1 LEHNLSTL
9 ALNFT
14 LQDIFGATLA
24 FYLFP
29 LVIVFPGY
37 VCGWAFNL
45 FDFRHHRPIVRLGI
59 GLILSFAISPITFY
73 LTSHVSP
80 KLSLLTLGGFA
91 TAFVIILLKEKLLFA
106 SWKHRNFR
114 TIFWIGIAWVI
125 FVILSLINIQ
135 WKDQLYV
142 SAVTD
147 QITRASIIEAMTR
160 TGVPPINTGYYPG
173 HPVRLTFQY
182 YFWYILCS
190 LIEMIGGRSVDAHAA
205 LNASSAWSGLGLMAT
220 IALYL
225 RLRNPNNGKTAWRSA
240 KIGIGLLA
248 VSGLDAL
255 LFIFF
260 MTKLGNIVGNTIY
273 SNTLQFAT
281 LTWRNLEFSF
291 LTLLGQW
298 VGSNL
303 WIPHHIAALIAVV
316 TSIMLAQSARG
327 EKKSSQF
334 TFLIIAGI
342 GFASAFGLSVW
353 VTFVFVVFWGI
364 WLFVLLLQ
372 KTEHGLI
379 LSMILAGMVAMI
391 LVSPFMTEILQG
403 RGLEVSQSPIVF
415 ELRPVSYLEPYVK
428 DWPPISRSLIM
439 FMALSVGYFVEL
451 GFFFIAGI
459 YWFRIKDKETYVS
472 NPYYLAE
479 ILLLI
484 VVLLT
489 SSFLRSTLGNND
501 LGWRGWLPGQ
511 FVLLVW
517 GVDVT
522 QVLLLN
528 EMNAPALVNSS
539 NTAKA
544 RNLLRIMISLGILTT
559 IINAVFLR
567 VYSPVMDSPEV
578 GRRSYSAR
586 LAYDYM
592 RDHIPA
598 DVIVQNNPKNF
609 TDGPS
614 GLYGTHQMI
623 ISDILAYGIPPDAF
637 YKLVEEVGIVFT
649 NQNVTNWQS
658 IDNICQRF
666 LIDVLIIKDTD
677 PIWNSL
683 VTLKTQ
689 RSALYENTYYS
700 LVACGNYARNAP

>member
-1 LEHNLSTL
+1 MSAF

-14 LQDIFGATLA
+14 LQDILGATLA
-24 FYLFP
+24 FCLFP
-29 LVIVFPGY
+29 LVVVFPGY

-45 FDFRHHRPIVRLGI
+45 FDFRRRQPIVRLGI
-59 GLILSFAISPITFY
+59 GLILSFAVSPITFY
-73 LTSHVSP
+73 LTSHVSA
-80 KLSLLTLGGFA
+80 KLSLLTIGGFA
-91 TAFVIILLKEKLLFA
+91 TAFVIILLKEKPAFA
-106 SWKHRNFR
+106 PWMHRNFR
-114 TIFWIGIAWVI
+114 TIFWIGSVWVI
-125 FVILSLINIQ
+125 FVIFSLINIQ
-135 WKDQLYV
+135 WKNQLYV
-142 SAVTD
+142 SAVID
-147 QITRASIIEAMTR
+147 QITRVSIIEAMTR

-173 HPVRLTFQY
+173 HPVRLTFLY

-190 LIEMIGGRSVDAHAA
+190 LIDMIGGRSVDAHAA

-273 SNTLQFAT
+273 SNNLQFAT

-316 TSIMLAQSARG
+316 TTMMLTQCARG
-327 EKKSSQF
+327 EKKSRQF
-334 TFLIIAGI
+334 AFLIIAGL
-342 GFASAFGLSVW
+342 GFASAFGLSAW
-353 VTFVFVVFWGI
+353 ITFVFVVFWGI

-372 KTEHGLI
+372 KTEHILI
-379 LSMILAGMVAMI
+379 LSMILAGIVAMI
-391 LVSPFMTEILQG
+391 LVSPFLTEILQG
-403 RGLEVSQSPIVF
+403 RGLEAGQFPIVF
-415 ELRPVSYLEPYVK
+415 ELRPVLFLEPFVK
-428 DWPPISRSLIM
+428 DWQPISRSLIM
-439 FMALSVGYFVEL
+439 LMALSIGYLVEL
-451 GFFFIAGI
+451 GFFFMVGI
-459 YWFRIKDKETYVS
+459 YWFRIKDKETYAS

-484 VVLLT
+484 VVLFT
-489 SSFLRSTLGNND
+489 SSYLRSTLGNND
-501 LGWRGWLPGQ
+501 LGWRSWLPGQ

-522 QVLLLN
+522 QVLLFN
-528 EMNAPALVNSS
+528 KMNAPALINSS

-544 RNLLRIMISLGILTT
+544 RYVLRIMIILGVLTT
-559 IINAVFLR
+559 AINAVFLR
-567 VYSPVMDSPEV
+567 VYSPVIAGAEI
-578 GRRSYSAR
+578 GRRTYSAR
-586 LAYDYM
+586 LAYDYL
-592 RDHIPA
+592 RDHIP
-598 DVIVQNNPKNF
+598 DNVIVQNNPTNF
-609 TDGPS
+609 ADSPS

-623 ISDILAYGIPPDAF
+623 VSDLLAYGIPSDAF
-637 YKLVEEVGIVFT
+637 YKLVDEVGAVFT
-649 NQNVTNWQS
+649 SENVANWQS

-666 LIDVLIIKDTD
+666 SIDVLIIKDTD
-677 PIWNSL
+677 PIWDSL
-683 VTLKTQ
+683 ATLKTQ
-689 RSALYENTYYS
+689 RPALYENTHYS
-700 LVACGNYARNAP
+700 LIACGSYASNAH